1 MKLQKLISKLEKHH
15 KKKLDLSLGRTFNL
29 LKKLGDPQDKLK
41 NVITVVGTN
50 AKASMC
56 YSLKSILNQA
66 GYKTNLYTSPHLLSY
81 TERYVFEDNKIN
93 EDDLIELLTD
103 VEKTLGDDNATLF
116 EILTCAF
123 LKHAENFRDN
133 INIIEAGLFHQFDST
148 NVFKENLMTLIG
160 VIHSD
165 HFQWLENKSIEG
177 VIYEKTAKLL
187 NSNIFINK
195 QVNNEIR
202 DKIDKSLE
210 KNTTAAICF
219 NYIVERN
226 DEDLEDINFS
236 KNINT
241 EILSSKDIL
250 ENKNIDSISSF
261 IFERKLAIELNI
273 YDLENEYLKI
283 SYILQYQIFK
293 AFHTL
298 TYVDSPIYIKKES
311 IDEIF
316 KHRWD
321 FFDFISDRLNIYF
334 FKETFGKSEKLN
346 IALHKRRKFISNIL
360 SKKLEIDLPSNLE
373 TFIKELFKID
383 DKILSG
389 FDLKYKDNFLIN
401 GKYNKD
407 EIDEIFNY
415 FFNETEFVL
424 HLGAHKTA
432 TTFIQNII
440 SKNKYDLAQE
450 GILFIDLDIFREYV
464 KFSKSNHV
472 EIKEFLLFASIPIL
486 FCKPKE

>member
-81 TERYVFEDNKIN
+81 TERYVFDDKEIN
-93 EDDLIELLTD
+93 EEDLIELLTG

-123 LKHAENFRDN
+123 LKHAENFKDN

-160 VIHSD
+160 VIHND

-202 DKIDKSLE
+202 DKIEKSLE
-210 KNTTAAICF
+210 KNTSNKHFFGKDFNIARSENEFVQYQDQLGELVLPEPSILGDHQLYNISTSIAASRKIF
-219 NYIVERN
+219 NIKDEYIRNGIKNISLKGRLEVIKSGKLKDIAGNNKLVIDGGHNISASLSIANWIKNQNEEANLIVGMMKDKEHVEFIKALEN
-226 DEDLEDINFS
+226 IVNSITLIDIPNQDGAISKEDFKKKLDNSKLNLKLSNGIEESIKSLS
-236 KNINT
+236 KNENT
-241 EILSSKDIL
+241 IILCVGSLYLAGEILS
-250 ENKNIDSISSF
+250 
-261 IFERKLAIELNI
+261 LN
-273 YDLENEYLKI
+273 
-283 SYILQYQIFK
+283 
-293 AFHTL
+293 
-298 TYVDSPIYIKKES
+298 
-311 IDEIF
+311 
-316 KHRWD
+316 
-321 FFDFISDRLNIYF
+321 
-334 FKETFGKSEKLN
+334 
-346 IALHKRRKFISNIL
+346 
-360 SKKLEIDLPSNLE
+360 
-373 TFIKELFKID
+373 
-383 DKILSG
+383 
-389 FDLKYKDNFLIN
+389 
-401 GKYNKD
+401 
-407 EIDEIFNY
+407 
-415 FFNETEFVL
+415 
-424 HLGAHKTA
+424 
-432 TTFIQNII
+432 
-440 SKNKYDLAQE
+440 
-450 GILFIDLDIFREYV
+450 
-464 KFSKSNHV
+464 
-472 EIKEFLLFASIPIL
+472 
-486 FCKPKE
+486 